1 MAFPRRLVVVV
12 GWRRASA
19 LFLLGLARRVAS
31 WVGSGSRPLL
41 CLLAVGSRCVSFVVV
56 GDSLAM
62 FQSGDLVVVVL
73 EAGLSTRGVR
83 CCCCSCAVGV
93 R

>member
-19 LFLLGLARRVAS
+19 LFLLSLARRVAS
-31 WVGSGSRPLL
+31 WFGSGSRPLL

-73 EAGLSTRGVR
+73 DAGLSTRGVR
-83 CCCCSCAVGV
+83 CCRCSCAVGV